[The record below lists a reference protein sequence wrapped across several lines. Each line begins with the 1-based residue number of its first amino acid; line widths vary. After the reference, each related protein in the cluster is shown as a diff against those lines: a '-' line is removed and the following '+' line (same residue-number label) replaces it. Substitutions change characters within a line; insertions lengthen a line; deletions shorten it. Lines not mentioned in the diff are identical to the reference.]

1 MEMSLTTTWKNGGID
16 KIFNPVSHFD
26 TSSFYLCIEQS
37 LLALSQ
43 SKETIKTPKD
53 MEPITS
59 NDFLNSVLETEAW
72 KEVSQC
78 GSQSSGLPSVEC
90 NG

>member
-1 MEMSLTTTWKNGGID
+1 
-16 KIFNPVSHFD
+16 
-26 TSSFYLCIEQS
+26 
-37 LLALSQ
+37 
-43 SKETIKTPKD
+43 

-90 NG
+90 NGRSSRQASDPRSHRHRIKISGTQIDCVAA

>member
-1 MEMSLTTTWKNGGID
+1 
-16 KIFNPVSHFD
+16 
-26 TSSFYLCIEQS
+26 
-37 LLALSQ
+37 
-43 SKETIKTPKD
+43 